1 MCLRTLGFVLVLFP
15 GLFQAQGCDPPRLV
29 HGNFLPRQ
37 ETYSDRTTI
46 TYSCDNGYK
55 PVVEGWWATS
65 TCERGKWS
73 HEPQCIDESSCL
85 PPTIPN
91 GKYPENSNGWYED
104 GSRLRI
110 TCDGGFEHQ
119 NQMNTTI
126 CGNGKWSSAP
136 VCERSM
142 SACSAPPKIPHAV
155 IIHGYQEVFAAGSE
169 VQYECEDGYTAEGAH
184 NKKSVCTQGSWTQ
197 GPTCTSSSTSDSN
210 NRDSRP
216 MLMNVPWCGAR
227 PYIEN
232 AVIVEEGPMYL
243 KYQCNGFYNLA
254 GPEAVNCYSDRSW
267 SELPTC
273 EEAFCVVDPA
283 RYAGYGLAVTQSEYM
298 REGEQKDFPCTA
310 RDKYIY
316 VQCTNRRI
324 ALSQC
329 CDDHGRQYYD
339 DCRRFREPN

>member
-1 MCLRTLGFVLVLFP
+1 MCVRTLGFVLVLFP
-15 GLFQAQGCDPPRLV
+15 GLLQAQGCDPPRLV

-46 TYSCDNGYK
+46 TYSCDNEYK

-73 HEPQCIDESSCL
+73 HEPQCIDESACFG
-85 PPTIPN
+85 PTIPN

-104 GSRLRI
+104 GSTLTI

-119 NQMNTTI
+119 NQINTTT

-155 IIHGYQEVFAAGSE
+155 IINQRYQQVFAAGSE
-169 VQYECEDGYTAEGAH
+169 VQYECEDGYTAH
-184 NKKSVCTQGSWTQ
+184 TKKSVCIQGYWTAV
-197 GPTCTSSSTSDSN
+197 PTCTSSSTSDSN
-210 NRDSRP
+210 NRDNSLIP
-216 MLMNVPWCGAR
+216 INIQSCGAR

-232 AVIVEEGPMYL
+232 AVIVEEGPMHL
-243 KYQCNGFYNLA
+243 KYQCNRYYKLA
-254 GPEAVNCYSDRSW
+254 GPEAVSCYSDAHW
-267 SELPTC
+267 SKLPTC

-283 RYAGYGLAVTQSEYM
+283 RYARYGLVKTSPEYM
-298 REGEQKDFPCTA
+298 REGETKPFPCTTK
-310 RDKYIY
+310 DYYIN
-316 VQCTNRRI
+316 VRCTNRRI
-324 ALSQC
+324 FLSTC
-329 CDDHGRQYYD
+329 CPTADIFYEV
-339 DCRRFREPN
+339 CRVFREPN

>member
-216 MLMNVPWCGAR
+216 MLMN
-227 PYIEN
+227 
-232 AVIVEEGPMYL
+232 
-243 KYQCNGFYNLA
+243 
-254 GPEAVNCYSDRSW
+254 
-267 SELPTC
+267 
-273 EEAFCVVDPA
+273 EAFCVVDPA

>member
-1 MCLRTLGFVLVLFP
+1 MCVRTLGFVLVLFP
-15 GLFQAQGCDPPRLV
+15 GLLQAQGCDPPRLV

-91 GKYPENSNGWYED
+91 GKYPKNSKGWYED
-104 GSRLRI
+104 GSTLTI

-119 NQMNTTI
+119 NQFTTI
-126 CGNGKWSSAP
+126 TCGNGKWSSAP

-169 VQYECEDGYTAEGAH
+169 VQYECEDGYTAH
-184 NKKSVCTQGSWTQ
+184 TKKSVCIQRNWTPV
-197 GPTCTSSSTSDSN
+197 PTCRSSN
-210 NRDSRP
+210 ERDTR
-216 MLMNVPWCGAR
+216 LRYTTIQNCGNF
-227 PYIEN
+227 PVIEN
-232 AVIVEEGPMYL
+232 AVAQQTSQYHLTYRCQRLYRLV
-243 KYQCNGFYNLA
+243 
-254 GPEAVNCYSDRSW
+254 GPETVRCISSGMWSNLPECRANFCAVNTDDNPAYKSVGIVHIENGEEEKVECVKPHSW
-267 SELPTC
+267 SFEHYSKVRC
-273 EEAFCVVDPA
+273 INGRVEATECCNRA
-283 RYAGYGLAVTQSEYM
+283 EHAVQECKA
-298 REGEQKDFPCTA
+298 Q
-310 RDKYIY
+310 
-316 VQCTNRRI
+316 
-324 ALSQC
+324 L
-329 CDDHGRQYYD
+329 
-339 DCRRFREPN
+339 

>member
-1 MCLRTLGFVLVLFP
+1 MCLRSLGFVLVFFP
-15 GLFQAQGCDPPRLV
+15 GVLLAQRCDAPRLV
-29 HGNFLPRQ
+29 HGYFIPEQ
-37 ETYSDRTTI
+37 ETYFDRTTI

-55 PVVEGWWATS
+55 PVVEDWWATS

-119 NQMNTTI
+119 NQITTTT

-184 NKKSVCTQGSWTQ
+184 NKKSVCIQGNWTA
-197 GPTCTSSSTSDSN
+197 GPTCT
-210 NRDSRP
+210 
-216 MLMNVPWCGAR
+216 NVCAVNTDDHPEYISVGTV
-227 PYIEN
+227 YIEN
-232 AVIVEEGPMYL
+232 GEEKRVECVKPH
-243 KYQCNGFYNLA
+243 
-254 GPEAVNCYSDRSW
+254 SW
-267 SELPTC
+267 SLKHYSNIRC
-273 EEAFCVVDPA
+273 INGRMEATECCNRVEH
-283 RYAGYGLAVTQSEYM
+283 AVASLF
-298 REGEQKDFPCTA
+298 D
-310 RDKYIY
+310 
-316 VQCTNRRI
+316 
-324 ALSQC
+324 
-329 CDDHGRQYYD
+329 CD
-339 DCRRFREPN
+339 